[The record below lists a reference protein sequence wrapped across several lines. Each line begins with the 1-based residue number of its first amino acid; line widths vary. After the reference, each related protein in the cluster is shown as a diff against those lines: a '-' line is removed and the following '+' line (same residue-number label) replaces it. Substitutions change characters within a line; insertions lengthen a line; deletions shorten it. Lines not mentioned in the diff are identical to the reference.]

1 MKLPV
6 AVCEDYTLFFEDDH
20 GFCFIHCDCVK
31 WSNSVRKRMLADLVS
46 VQKQDVFAVHEI
58 GDKKHA
64 KFLSLFG
71 FKFLQDFVG
80 LDGQNRQI
88 YVRRKSW
95 V

>member
-1 MKLPV
+1 MKLAV

-20 GFCFIHCDCVK
+20 GFCFIHCDCVRWTK
-31 WSNSVRKRMLADLVS
+31 SVKKRMLADLVS
-46 VQKQDVFAVHEI
+46 VQKQDVFAIHEV

-64 KFLSLFG
+64 KFLGLFK
-71 FKFLQDFVG
+71 FEFLQDFVG
-80 LDGQNRQI
+80 LDGKNRQI